1 MKKEELAE
9 SIDNCNNVLDL
20 LFSLKEEMDLNDE
33 ENCKRVEMESIE
45 NTIEMISKVKQ
56 RREEEYYRMKGKRK

>member
-33 ENCKRVEMESIE
+33 ENCKRAEMESIE
-45 NTIEMISKVKQ
+45 NTIEMISKIKQ